1 MTAAELLL
9 GTVVLVGASVQR
21 VTGIGFALVTAP
33 ALALLVG
40 PGQGVL
46 VSNCAAGAISAVGL
60 CGGWRRVRVSAMVPL
75 VLAAACTVPA
85 GAWVAD
91 RLPERVLLTAIG
103 VTVTA
108 AVLLVIGGVRV
119 AALRGRAGAVVA
131 GAVSGFL
138 NSSAGVGGP
147 ALSLYAVNARWPV
160 REFVPNAQFYGV
172 LVNLFSIA
180 AKGLPALAAPGWLL
194 VASGVA
200 GGAVLGRL
208 LGDRLSERQARR
220 LVLGL
225 ALLGALAT
233 LAKGVLG

>member
-103 VTVTA
+103 LTVTA

-131 GAVSGFL
+131 GAASGFL